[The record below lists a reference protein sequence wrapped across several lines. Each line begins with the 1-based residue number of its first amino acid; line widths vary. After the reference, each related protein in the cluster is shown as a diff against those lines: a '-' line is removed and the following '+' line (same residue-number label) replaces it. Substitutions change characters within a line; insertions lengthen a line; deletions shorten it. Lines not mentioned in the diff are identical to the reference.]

1 MLVGRQVFENS
12 SIRMQMMN
20 NKGIS
25 LDNDCAKQM
34 NSAYK
39 LKIGAA
45 FLMSDRGAACLVVQ
59 QLHSQIY
66 MKLQSTI

>member
-1 MLVGRQVFENS
+1 
-12 SIRMQMMN
+12 MN

-66 MKLQSTI
+66 TKLQSTI